1 MATIA
6 ARLAA
11 AVALCTV
18 IAGTILAQTTPPS
31 GPTVP
36 PKTLPVPKGGESL
49 VINPTRDECN
59 AGWRPGLRWTRVE
72 FDKFCRQLDISK

>member
-1 MATIA
+1 MVAIA

-11 AVALCTV
+11 SVGLCAV
-18 IAGTILAQTTPPS
+18 IAGAILAQAPPS

-49 VINPTRDECN
+49 VINPTKNECKT
-59 AGWRPGLRWTRVE
+59 GWRPGLRWTKVE